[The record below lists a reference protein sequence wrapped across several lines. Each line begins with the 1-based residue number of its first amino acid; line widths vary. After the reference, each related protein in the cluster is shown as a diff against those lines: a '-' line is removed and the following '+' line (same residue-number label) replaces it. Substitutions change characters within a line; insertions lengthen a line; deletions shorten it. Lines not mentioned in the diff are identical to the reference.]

1 MKEAARKIPIVFYRT
16 GAGADVVLEWLRGLG
31 PKDRALVGQD
41 LMRVQ
46 FRWPV
51 GMPLCRPLGD
61 GLWRFA
67 ATCPATASHACFSAS
82 QKGNWWRCT
91 AL

>member
-1 MKEAARKIPIVFYRT
+1 MKEAARKNPIVFYRT
-16 GAGADVVLEWLRGLG
+16 SAGADVVLAWLRSLP

-41 LMRVQ
+41 LMRVH
-46 FRWPV
+46 FVGRWA
-51 GMPLCRPLGD
+51 CRFADHLVTGS
-61 GLWRFA
+61 GKFA

-91 AL
+91 TL